1 MSVEMVDG
9 LARPRV
15 GVVLPAGEDAWTAA
29 VAART
34 LVLLMLRRLPWARVE
49 VLVDGAVDA
58 AAPSALD
65 CGRPPRPLG
74 AHGAGLLRL
83 DALIVAG
90 DVAVGG
96 DGDACPVVRLP
107 GSVLDV
113 ALLAARAQSDD
124 LRRNRLG
131 TMRLLGWLPDADA
144 SYAVADAPGEGK
156 IVLPS
161 EAGIDE
167 VVAAI
172 AAAREYA
179 GSDPLRRA
187 IASGAGQGDGAQSV
201 VAAIEVVLDTAATA
215 AVECWR
221 SRGAPG
227 AQPDPAAARRTGT
240 EQARLRVEIRRLEHE
255 LEALPLHVNHL
266 ESELRTVTSSRTW
279 RYTRSARGLYRA
291 ARRRLRD

>member
-1 MSVEMVDG
+1 MSAEVLDG

-49 VLVDGAVDA
+49 VLVDGTVDA

-65 CGRPPRPLG
+65 CGRPPHPLALDG
-74 AHGAGLLRL
+74 AELHRL

-90 DVAVGG
+90 GTAVGG

-113 ALLAARAQSDD
+113 ALLAARAQADD

-131 TMRLLGWLPDADA
+131 TLRLLGWLPDADT
-144 SYAVADAPGEGK
+144 SYALADAPGEGYV
-156 IVLPS
+156 VLPP
-161 EAGIDE
+161 EAGADE

-179 GSDPLRRA
+179 GSDPLRRT
-187 IASGAGQGDGAQSV
+187 IASGARPVGTQSV
-201 VAAIEVVLDTAATA
+201 VAAIDAALDTAATA

-227 AQPDPAAARRTGT
+227 ALADPAPARHAGT

-279 RYTRSARGLYRA
+279 RYTQSARGLYRA